1 MAIQVDPDWWKEIF
15 DEVYLMTDARSVC
28 NHEQTGHE
36 VDLLQKILP
45 LGTGDRI
52 LDLCG
57 GHGRHS
63 LELGRRGHRG
73 CTVFD
78 YSPCLVEKGKETAAA
93 ENLPVAFIRGDA
105 AATGLDDDA
114 FDHVLILGNSL
125 GYHVSE
131 EGDRGI
137 AGEALRLLRRGG
149 WLLVD
154 TVDGD
159 ILRER
164 FTANAWHEI
173 GNDIVVCRE
182 REMDGR
188 LIRARE
194 TVLSR
199 SKGLVRENRYAIR
212 AYLPDELESLFAAA
226 GFVDVSLSRG
236 PEAAGR
242 GDLGF
247 MNHRLFLTARKRP
260 V

>member
-1 MAIQVDPDWWKEIF
+1 MAIQVDPDWWKGLF

-28 NHEQTGHE
+28 NREQTGHE

-45 LGTGDRI
+45 LGIDDRI

-63 LELGRRGHRG
+63 LELGRRGHRR

-78 YSPCLVEKGKETAAA
+78 YSPSLVAKGRESAVA
-93 ENLPVAFIRGDA
+93 ENLPVDFIRGDA
-105 AATGLDDDA
+105 AATGLDEET

-137 AGEALRLLRRGG
+137 AGEALRLLRPGG

-173 GNDIVVCRE
+173 GDDIIVCRE
-182 REMDGR
+182 REMEGR

-212 AYLPDELESLFAAA
+212 AYRPEELETLFADT
-226 GFVDVSLSRG
+226 GFAQVSLSRG
-236 PEAAGR
+236 PEVSGR

-247 MNHRLFLTARKRP
+247 MNHRLFLTARKAR